1 MSLFRLTKHLLDKM
15 RIIYFTTAC
24 AKDDYISFCKNWHLS
39 LNTTIQNLHN
49 RLIRSLALTHQIEV
63 ISVRPFSKKFCDL
76 KMLPASTTQE
86 GNITWHYLQIKR
98 NRLTRFISA
107 KRQAK
112 KLVSKMFLEDAIILT
127 DTLNPY
133 LLNSSTSLAAK
144 YNLPIIGVCNNTP
157 SGIHN
162 TGRSYTMFLLNAAMD
177 LSGYIT
183 LTSGLN
189 ELFNE
194 HNRANMTFE
203 GILEDNYHQADVSK
217 YGRYLFYN
225 GNLDEKYG
233 VYDLI
238 NAFKE
243 IKDPDLK
250 LIISGYHADTNRMD
264 KAIEGSNII
273 NLGMISLDE
282 IMSFENNAIANIN
295 PRPYSEDYDRYL
307 IPNNT
312 IDYLGANSITISVR
326 NSKLMQHF
334 AESVIWLD
342 SSDKDDLVNG
352 INKAL
357 TLSNE
362 EREHLIEETRSKA
375 NKLYSLTTMNRRMVL
390 FLKQFIK

>member
-1 MSLFRLTKHLLDKM
+1 MK
-15 RIIYFTTAC
+15 IIYFTTAC
-24 AKDDYISFCKNWHLS
+24 EKEDYIAFCKNWRVS
-39 LNTTIQNLHN
+39 LNSTIQNLHN
-49 RLIRSLALTHQIEV
+49 RLIRSLALTHRVEV
-63 ISVRPFSKKFCDL
+63 ISVRPFSKKNCEL

-98 NRLTRFISA
+98 DRLLRYISA
-107 KRQAK
+107 KKQAA
-112 KLVSKMFLEDAIILT
+112 KLLSKMDLEDSIILT

-133 LLNSSTSLAAK
+133 VLNSSTSLAVK
-144 YNLPIIGVCNNTP
+144 HNLPIIGVCNNTP

-177 LSGYIT
+177 LSGYMT

-203 GILEDNYHQADVSK
+203 GILEDNYEQVDVSK

-225 GNLDEKYG
+225 GNLQEKYG

-238 NAFKE
+238 SAFKD

-250 LIISGYHADTNRMD
+250 LIISGYHADDNRIN

-273 NLGMISLDE
+273 NLGMINLDE
-282 IMSFENNAIANIN
+282 IMSLENGSIANIN

-307 IPNNT
+307 IPNNLV
-312 IDYLGANSITISVR
+312 DYLGSNSITISVR
-326 NSKLMQHF
+326 NSKLKQNF
-334 AESVIWLD
+334 SEGVIWLD
-342 SSDKDDLVNG
+342 SSEKEDLLNG
-352 INKAL
+352 VNKAL
-357 TLSNE
+357 SFSKE
-362 EREHLIEETRSKA
+362 ERAEIIKKTKETA
-375 NKLYSLTTMNRRMVL
+375 NELYSSNAMNKRMVL

>member
-1 MSLFRLTKHLLDKM
+1 MK
-15 RIIYFTTAC
+15 IIYFTTAC
-24 AKDDYISFCKNWHLS
+24 EKEDYIAFCKNWRVS
-39 LNTTIQNLHN
+39 LNSTIQNLHN
-49 RLIRSLALTHQIEV
+49 RLIRSLALTHRVEV
-63 ISVRPFSKKFCDL
+63 ISVRPFSKKNCEL

-98 NRLTRFISA
+98 DRLLRYISA
-107 KRQAK
+107 KKQAA
-112 KLVSKMFLEDAIILT
+112 KLLSKMDLEDSIILT

-133 LLNSSTSLAAK
+133 VLNSSTSLAVK
-144 YNLPIIGVCNNTP
+144 HNLPIIGVCNNTP

-177 LSGYIT
+177 LSGYMT

-203 GILEDNYHQADVSK
+203 GILEDNYEQVDVSK

-225 GNLDEKYG
+225 GNLEEKYG

-238 NAFKE
+238 SAFKD

-250 LIISGYHADTNRMD
+250 LIISGYHADDNRIN

-273 NLGMISLDE
+273 NLGMINLDE
-282 IMSFENNAIANIN
+282 IMSLENGSIANIN

-307 IPNNT
+307 IPNNLV
-312 IDYLGANSITISVR
+312 DYLGSNSITISVR
-326 NSKLMQHF
+326 NSKLKQNF
-334 AESVIWLD
+334 SEGVIWLD
-342 SSDKDDLVNG
+342 SSEKEDLLNG
-352 INKAL
+352 VNKAL
-357 TLSNE
+357 SFSKE
-362 EREHLIEETRSKA
+362 ERAEIIKKTKETA
-375 NKLYSLTTMNRRMVL
+375 NELYSSNAMNKRMVL

>member
-1 MSLFRLTKHLLDKM
+1 M
-15 RIIYFTTAC
+15 RIIYFTTASE
-24 AKDDYISFCKNWHLS
+24 KEDYISFCKNWQIS

-49 RLIRSLALTHQIEV
+49 RLIRSLALTQQVEV
-63 ISVRPFSKKFCDL
+63 ISVRPFSKKNCNL
-76 KMLPASTTQE
+76 KMLPAFTTQE

-98 NRLTRFISA
+98 NRLLRFISA
-107 KRQAK
+107 KKQAN
-112 KLVSKMFLEDAIILT
+112 KLLNKMNLEDCIILT

-133 LLNSSTSLAAK
+133 ILNSSTSLAVK

-203 GILEDNYHQADVSK
+203 GILEDSYKPVDVSK
-217 YGRYLFYN
+217 YGKYFFYN
-225 GNLDEKYG
+225 GNLEEKYG

-238 NAFKE
+238 SAFKE
-243 IKDPDLK
+243 LKDPEIK
-250 LIISGYHADTNRMD
+250 LIISGYHADESRIN
-264 KAIEGSNII
+264 KAIAESNII
-273 NLGMISLDE
+273 NLGMINLDE
-282 IMSFENNAIANIN
+282 IMSFENGSIANIN

-312 IDYLGANSITISVR
+312 IDYLGSNSITISVR
-326 NSKLMQHF
+326 NSKLKQHF
-334 AESVIWLD
+334 NDSVIWLD
-342 SSDKDDLVNG
+342 SSEKEDLLKG
-352 INKAL
+352 INRAL
-357 TLSNE
+357 SLSKD
-362 EREHLIEETRSKA
+362 EREEIIEKTKGMA
-375 NKLYSLTTMNRRMVL
+375 DKLYSMSTMNRRMVL
-390 FLKQFIK
+390 FLKQFIKQKY

>member
-1 MSLFRLTKHLLDKM
+1 MK
-15 RIIYFTTAC
+15 IIYFTTAC
-24 AKDDYISFCKNWHLS
+24 EKEDYIAFCKNWRVS
-39 LNTTIQNLHN
+39 LNSTIQNLHN
-49 RLIRSLALTHQIEV
+49 RLIRSLAITHRVEV
-63 ISVRPFSKKFCDL
+63 ISVRPFSKKNCDL

-86 GNITWHYLQIKR
+86 GNITWHYLQMKR
-98 NRLTRFISA
+98 GRLFRYISA
-107 KRQAK
+107 KNQAT
-112 KLVSKMFLEDAIILT
+112 KLLSKMDLDDSIILT

-133 LLNSSTSLAAK
+133 VLNCSTSLAVK

-189 ELFNE
+189 ELFNA

-203 GILEDNYHQADVSK
+203 GILENNYKQIDVSK

-225 GNLDEKYG
+225 GNLEEKYG

-238 NAFKE
+238 SAFKD
-243 IKDPDLK
+243 INDPDLK
-250 LIISGYHADTNRMD
+250 LIISGYHADVNRINN
-264 KAIEGSNII
+264 AIEGSNII
-273 NLGMISLDE
+273 NLGMINIDE
-282 IMSFENNAIANIN
+282 IMSLENGSIANIN

-312 IDYLGANSITISVR
+312 MDYLGSNSITISVR
-326 NSKLMQHF
+326 NSKFKQKF
-334 AESVIWLD
+334 ADSIIWLD
-342 SSDKDDLVNG
+342 SSEKEDLLNG

-357 TLSNE
+357 SFSKE
-362 EREHLIEETRSKA
+362 EREQIIKKTKDTA
-375 NKLYSLTTMNRRMVL
+375 NELYSPSVMNKRMVL

>member
-1 MSLFRLTKHLLDKM
+1 M
-15 RIIYFTTAC
+15 RIIYFTTASE
-24 AKDDYISFCKNWHLS
+24 KEDYISFCKNWQIS

-49 RLIRSLALTHQIEV
+49 RLIRSLALTQQVEV
-63 ISVRPFSKKFCDL
+63 ISVRPFSKKNCNL
-76 KMLPASTTQE
+76 KMLPAFTTQE

-98 NRLTRFISA
+98 NRLVRFISA
-107 KRQAK
+107 KKQAN
-112 KLVSKMFLEDAIILT
+112 KLLNKMNLEDCIILT

-133 LLNSSTSLAAK
+133 ILNSSTSLAVK

-203 GILEDNYHQADVSK
+203 GILEDSYKPVDVSK
-217 YGRYLFYN
+217 YGKYFFYN
-225 GNLDEKYG
+225 GNLEEKYG

-243 IKDPDLK
+243 LKDSEIK
-250 LIISGYHADTNRMD
+250 LIISGYHADESRIN
-264 KAIEGSNII
+264 KAIAGSNII
-273 NLGMISLDE
+273 NLGMINLDE
-282 IMSFENNAIANIN
+282 IMSFENGSIANIN

-326 NSKLMQHF
+326 NSKLKQHF
-334 AESVIWLD
+334 NDSVIWLD
-342 SSDKDDLVNG
+342 SSEKEDLLKG
-352 INKAL
+352 INRAL
-357 TLSNE
+357 SLSKD
-362 EREHLIEETRSKA
+362 EREEIIEKTKGMA
-375 NKLYSLTTMNRRMVL
+375 DKLYSMSTMNRRMVL
-390 FLKQFIK
+390 FLKQFIKQKY

>member
-1 MSLFRLTKHLLDKM
+1 MK
-15 RIIYFTTAC
+15 IIYFTTAC
-24 AKDDYISFCKNWHLS
+24 EKEDYIAFCKNWRVS
-39 LNTTIQNLHN
+39 LNSTIQNLHN
-49 RLIRSLALTHQIEV
+49 RLIRSLALTHRVEV
-63 ISVRPFSKKFCDL
+63 ISVRPFSKKNCEL

-98 NRLTRFISA
+98 DRLLRYISA
-107 KRQAK
+107 KKQAA
-112 KLVSKMFLEDAIILT
+112 KLLSKMDLEDSIILT

-133 LLNSSTSLAAK
+133 VLNSSTSLAVK
-144 YNLPIIGVCNNTP
+144 HNLPIIGVCNNTP

-177 LSGYIT
+177 LSGYMT

-203 GILEDNYHQADVSK
+203 GILEDNYEQVDVSK

-225 GNLDEKYG
+225 GNLEEKYG

-238 NAFKE
+238 SAFKD

-250 LIISGYHADTNRMD
+250 LIISGYHADDNRIN

-273 NLGMISLDE
+273 NLGMINLDE
-282 IMSFENNAIANIN
+282 IMSLENGSIANIN

-307 IPNNT
+307 IPNNLV
-312 IDYLGANSITISVR
+312 DYLGSNSITISVR
-326 NSKLMQHF
+326 NSKFKQNF
-334 AESVIWLD
+334 SEGVIWLD
-342 SSDKDDLVNG
+342 SSEKEDLLNG
-352 INKAL
+352 VNKAL
-357 TLSNE
+357 SFSKE
-362 EREHLIEETRSKA
+362 ERAEIIKKTKETA
-375 NKLYSLTTMNRRMVL
+375 NELYSSNAMNKRMVL

>member
-1 MSLFRLTKHLLDKM
+1 MK
-15 RIIYFTTAC
+15 IIYFTTAC
-24 AKDDYISFCKNWHLS
+24 EKEDYIAFCKNWRVS
-39 LNTTIQNLHN
+39 LNSTIQNLHN
-49 RLIRSLALTHQIEV
+49 RLIRSLALTHRVEV
-63 ISVRPFSKKFCDL
+63 ISVRPFSKKNCEL

-98 NRLTRFISA
+98 DRLLRYISA
-107 KRQAK
+107 KKQAA
-112 KLVSKMFLEDAIILT
+112 KLLSKMDLEDSIILT

-133 LLNSSTSLAAK
+133 VLNSSTSLAVK
-144 YNLPIIGVCNNTP
+144 HNLPIIGVCNNTP

-177 LSGYIT
+177 LSGYMT

-203 GILEDNYHQADVSK
+203 GILEDNYEQVDVSK

-225 GNLDEKYG
+225 GNLEEKYG

-238 NAFKE
+238 SAFKD
-243 IKDPDLK
+243 IKNPDLK
-250 LIISGYHADTNRMD
+250 LIISGYHADDNRIN

-273 NLGMISLDE
+273 NLGMINLDE
-282 IMSFENNAIANIN
+282 IMSLENGSIANIN

-307 IPNNT
+307 IPNNLV
-312 IDYLGANSITISVR
+312 DYLGSNSITISVR
-326 NSKLMQHF
+326 NSKLKQNF
-334 AESVIWLD
+334 SEGVIWLD
-342 SSDKDDLVNG
+342 SSEKEDLLNG
-352 INKAL
+352 VNKAL
-357 TLSNE
+357 SFSKE
-362 EREHLIEETRSKA
+362 ERAEIIKNTKETA
-375 NKLYSLTTMNRRMVL
+375 NELYSSNAMNKRMVL

>member
-1 MSLFRLTKHLLDKM
+1 MK
-15 RIIYFTTAC
+15 IIYFTTAC
-24 AKDDYISFCKNWHLS
+24 EKEDYIAFCKNWRVS
-39 LNTTIQNLHN
+39 LNSTIQNLHN
-49 RLIRSLALTHQIEV
+49 RLIRSLALTHRVEV
-63 ISVRPFSKKFCDL
+63 ISVRPFSKKNCDL

-98 NRLTRFISA
+98 NRLLRYISA
-107 KRQAK
+107 KKQAA
-112 KLVSKMFLEDAIILT
+112 KLLSKMDLDDSIILT

-133 LLNSSTSLAAK
+133 ILNSSTSLAVK
-144 YNLPIIGVCNNTP
+144 HNLPIIGVCNNTP

-203 GILEDNYHQADVSK
+203 GILEDSYKQVDVSK

-225 GNLDEKYG
+225 GNLEEKYG

-238 NAFKE
+238 SAFKD

-250 LIISGYHADTNRMD
+250 LIISGYHADDNRI
-264 KAIEGSNII
+264 KNAIEGSNII
-273 NLGMISLDE
+273 NLGMIDLDE
-282 IMSFENNAIANIN
+282 IMSLENGSIANIN

-312 IDYLGANSITISVR
+312 MDYLGSNSITISVR
-326 NSKLMQHF
+326 NSKLKQNF
-334 AESVIWLD
+334 SEGVIWLD
-342 SSDKDDLVNG
+342 SSEKEDLLNG

-357 TLSNE
+357 SFSKE
-362 EREHLIEETRSKA
+362 ERERIIKKTKETA
-375 NKLYSLTTMNRRMVL
+375 NELYSSTAMNKRMVL

>member
-1 MSLFRLTKHLLDKM
+1 MK
-15 RIIYFTTAC
+15 IIYFTTAC
-24 AKDDYISFCKNWHLS
+24 EKEDYIAFCKNWRVS
-39 LNTTIQNLHN
+39 LNSTIQNLHN
-49 RLIRSLALTHQIEV
+49 RLIRSLAITHRVEV
-63 ISVRPFSKKFCDL
+63 ISVRPFSKKNCDL

-86 GNITWHYLQIKR
+86 GNITWHYLQMKR
-98 NRLTRFISA
+98 GRLFRYISA
-107 KRQAK
+107 KNQAT
-112 KLVSKMFLEDAIILT
+112 KLLSKMDLDDSIILT

-133 LLNSSTSLAAK
+133 VLNCSTSLAVK

-189 ELFNE
+189 ELFNA

-203 GILEDNYHQADVSK
+203 GILENNYKQIDVSK

-225 GNLDEKYG
+225 GNLEEKYG

-238 NAFKE
+238 SAFKD
-243 IKDPDLK
+243 INDPDLK
-250 LIISGYHADTNRMD
+250 LIISGYHADVNRINN
-264 KAIEGSNII
+264 AIEGSNII
-273 NLGMISLDE
+273 NLGMINIDE
-282 IMSFENNAIANIN
+282 IMSLENGSIANIN

-312 IDYLGANSITISVR
+312 MDYLGSNSITISVR
-326 NSKLMQHF
+326 NSKLKQKF
-334 AESVIWLD
+334 ADSVIWLD
-342 SSDKDDLVNG
+342 SSEKEDLLNG

-357 TLSNE
+357 SFSKE
-362 EREHLIEETRSKA
+362 EREQIIKKTKDTA
-375 NKLYSLTTMNRRMVL
+375 NELYSPSVMNKRMVL

>member
-1 MSLFRLTKHLLDKM
+1 MK
-15 RIIYFTTAC
+15 IIYFTTAC
-24 AKDDYISFCKNWHLS
+24 EKEDYIVFCKNWRVS
-39 LNTTIQNLHN
+39 LNSTIQNLHN
-49 RLIRSLALTHQIEV
+49 RLIRALAITNRVEV
-63 ISVRPFSKKFCDL
+63 ISVRPFSKKNCDL

-86 GNITWHYLQIKR
+86 GNITWHYLQMKR
-98 NRLTRFISA
+98 GRLFRYISA
-107 KRQAK
+107 KNQAT
-112 KLVSKMFLEDAIILT
+112 KLLSKMDLDDSIILT

-133 LLNSSTSLAAK
+133 VLNSSTSLAVK
-144 YNLPIIGVCNNTP
+144 HNLPIIGVCNNTP

-189 ELFNE
+189 ELFNV

-203 GILEDNYHQADVSK
+203 GVLEDSFKQVDVSK

-225 GNLDEKYG
+225 GNLEEKYG

-238 NAFKE
+238 SAFKD

-250 LIISGYHADTNRMD
+250 LIISGYHADDNRINN
-264 KAIEGSNII
+264 AIAGSNII
-273 NLGMISLDE
+273 NLGMINIDE
-282 IMSFENNAIANIN
+282 ILSLENGSIANIN

-312 IDYLGANSITISVR
+312 IDYLGSNSITISVR
-326 NSKLMQHF
+326 NSKLKQKF
-334 AESVIWLD
+334 TDGVIWLD
-342 SSDKDDLVNG
+342 SSEKEDLLNG

-357 TLSNE
+357 SFSKE
-362 EREHLIEETRSKA
+362 EREQIINKTKETA
-375 NKLYSLTTMNRRMVL
+375 NELYSLSAMNKRMIL

>member
-1 MSLFRLTKHLLDKM
+1 MK
-15 RIIYFTTAC
+15 IIYFTTAC
-24 AKDDYISFCKNWHLS
+24 EKEDYISFCKNWHIS
-39 LNTTIQNLHN
+39 LNSTIQNLHN
-49 RLIRSLALTHQIEV
+49 RLIRSLAITHRVEV
-63 ISVRPFSKKFCDL
+63 ISVRPFSKKYCDL
-76 KMLPASTTQE
+76 KMLPASTTQD

-98 NRLTRFISA
+98 NRLLRYISA
-107 KRQAK
+107 NNQAK
-112 KLVSKMFLEDAIILT
+112 KLLSKMDLEDAIILT

-133 LLNSSTSLAAK
+133 ILNSSTSLAIK
-144 YNLPIIGVCNNTP
+144 HHLPIIGVCNNTP

-203 GILEDNYHQADVSK
+203 GILEDSYKPVDVSQ

-225 GNLDEKYG
+225 GNLEEKYG

-238 NAFKE
+238 NAFKD
-243 IKDPDLK
+243 INDSNLK
-250 LIISGYHADTNRMD
+250 LIISGYHADNNRIK

-273 NLGMISLDE
+273 NLGMINLDE
-282 IMSFENNAIANIN
+282 IMSLENGSIANIN

-312 IDYLGANSITISVR
+312 MDYLGSNSITISVR
-326 NSKLMQHF
+326 NSKLKQNF
-334 AESVIWLD
+334 SDGVIWLD
-342 SSDKDDLVNG
+342 SSEKEDLLNG

-357 TLSNE
+357 SLSKE
-362 EREHLIEETRSKA
+362 EREQIIKKTKDTA
-375 NKLYSLTTMNRRMVL
+375 NELYSLTAMNKRMVL

>member
-1 MSLFRLTKHLLDKM
+1 MK
-15 RIIYFTTAC
+15 IIYFTTAC
-24 AKDDYISFCKNWHLS
+24 EKEDYIAFCKNWRVS
-39 LNTTIQNLHN
+39 LNSTIQNLHN
-49 RLIRSLALTHQIEV
+49 RLIRSLALTHRVEV
-63 ISVRPFSKKFCDL
+63 ISVRPFSKKNCDL

-98 NRLTRFISA
+98 NRLLRYISA
-107 KRQAK
+107 KKQAA
-112 KLVSKMFLEDAIILT
+112 KLLSKMDLDDSIILT

-133 LLNSSTSLAAK
+133 ILNSSTSLAVK
-144 YNLPIIGVCNNTP
+144 HNLPIIGVCNNTP

-203 GILEDNYHQADVSK
+203 GILEDSYKQVDVSK

-225 GNLDEKYG
+225 GNLEEKYG

-238 NAFKE
+238 SAFKD

-250 LIISGYHADTNRMD
+250 LIISGYHADDNRI
-264 KAIEGSNII
+264 KNAIEGSNII
-273 NLGMISLDE
+273 NLGMIDLDE
-282 IMSFENNAIANIN
+282 IMSLENGSIANIN

-312 IDYLGANSITISVR
+312 MDYLGSNSITISVR
-326 NSKLMQHF
+326 NSKLKQNF
-334 AESVIWLD
+334 SEGVIWLD
-342 SSDKDDLVNG
+342 SSEKEDLLNG

-357 TLSNE
+357 SFSKE
-362 EREHLIEETRSKA
+362 ERERIIKKTKETA
-375 NKLYSLTTMNRRMVL
+375 NELYLSTAMNKRMVL

>member
-1 MSLFRLTKHLLDKM
+1 MK
-15 RIIYFTTAC
+15 IIYFTTAC
-24 AKDDYISFCKNWHLS
+24 EKEDYIAFCKNWRVS
-39 LNTTIQNLHN
+39 LNSTIQNLHN
-49 RLIRSLALTHQIEV
+49 RLIRSLAITHRVEV
-63 ISVRPFSKKFCDL
+63 ISIRPFSKKNCDL

-86 GNITWHYLQIKR
+86 GNITWHYLQMKR
-98 NRLTRFISA
+98 GRLFRYISA
-107 KRQAK
+107 KNQAT
-112 KLVSKMFLEDAIILT
+112 KLLSKMDLDDSIILT

-133 LLNSSTSLAAK
+133 VLNCSTSLAVK

-189 ELFNE
+189 ELFNA

-203 GILEDNYHQADVSK
+203 GILENNYKQIDVSK
-217 YGRYLFYN
+217 YGKYLFYN
-225 GNLDEKYG
+225 GNLEEKYG

-238 NAFKE
+238 SAFKD
-243 IKDPDLK
+243 INDPDLK
-250 LIISGYHADTNRMD
+250 LIISGYHADVNRINN
-264 KAIEGSNII
+264 AIEGSNII
-273 NLGMISLDE
+273 NLGMINIDE
-282 IMSFENNAIANIN
+282 IMSLENGSIANIN

-312 IDYLGANSITISVR
+312 MDYLGSNSITISVR
-326 NSKLMQHF
+326 NSKLKQKF
-334 AESVIWLD
+334 ADSVIWLD
-342 SSDKDDLVNG
+342 SSEKEDLLNG

-357 TLSNE
+357 SFSKE
-362 EREHLIEETRSKA
+362 EREQIIKKTKDTA
-375 NKLYSLTTMNRRMVL
+375 NELYSPSVMNKRMVL